1 MFWNVPG
8 CSGMFHVPGF
18 IDAQIYCTMCH
29 VTKQRLLTMHDR
41 VALECF
47 FFPFFL
53 FFSPHEMFNSLCLFF
68 CLFVCLFV
76 FLIGKRVSRKELF
89 KLTKFRLLIL
99 VKKIY
104 FWRKWNETCYAF
116 RTLPDPVFFHQ
127 NLFFP
132 HPGTSYPGTPYHVD
146 RVSGPAF
153 SSPPYSGCAALA
165 ATDEFQNETKRKELY
180 ACHYRLVGET
190 TL

>member
-1 MFWNVPG
+1 
-8 CSGMFHVPGF
+8 
-18 IDAQIYCTMCH
+18 
-29 VTKQRLLTMHDR
+29 

-89 KLTKFRLLIL
+89 RLTKFRLLIL

-104 FWRKWNETCYAF
+104 FLAKIKWNLLICSQRRPRVFSPE
-116 RTLPDPVFFHQ
+116 PVFSTPRDLVPWDPLLRRPGFRPCVFHLALHIQ
-127 NLFFP
+127 GVLRLQRL
-132 HPGTSYPGTPYHVD
+132 TSFKT
-146 RVSGPAF
+146 R
-153 SSPPYSGCAALA
+153 
-165 ATDEFQNETKRKELY
+165 RKEKNFM
-180 ACHYRLVGET
+180 RVT
-190 TL
+190 TD